1 MSTVKT
7 FRIVLSLLLV
17 ATMVAG
23 FAATALAADLPT
35 VVASRWAGPHA
46 DDQKTVAQ
54 QYTDATIKIDDIDY
68 GNLKQKQITSL
79 SSSADYDLVWASEV
93 WLPEYVSKGWLLPLD
108 EFVKANNTD
117 LSAYSAGMLAAD
129 TFDGKLYA
137 LPTFAQTLI
146 LTINQE
152 WFDKEGQ
159 KVPTT
164 VDELI
169 AVAKYFKEKGTGI
182 AVPATQGQ
190 AACDLFAQL
199 LYSCG
204 GDYFDADGKLNLQSP
219 EAIRA
224 MTLYKELCQYSMDG
238 SATWHHDQV
247 SEAVRTEKAPFGIC
261 VTGLCGM
268 DSDPEQSA
276 IVGKVTY
283 APIPGD
289 KLVAGCVS
297 YWSWA
302 VAANSKNPEA
312 AYKFAAWLVSPA
324 IEKQQ
329 SLMNGQITAVSALGT
344 DAEVVAKTPFL
355 PAASETLANAKTQPT
370 SASASAIFEP
380 LAATLSQVATS
391 DITPEDAL
399 AALQSQLKDVTK

>member
-1 MSTVKT
+1 MNHLKSMKAALCLILAVTMILGAT
-7 FRIVLSLLLV
+7 FALAEDKPTIVL
-17 ATMVAG
+17 
-23 FAATALAADLPT
+23 
-35 VVASRWAGPHA
+35 SRWAGPHA

-79 SSSADYDLVWASEV
+79 SSSAEYDLVWASEV
-93 WLPEYVSKGWLLPLD
+93 WLPEYVEKGWLLPLD
-108 EFVKANNTD
+108 ELVAANGTD
-117 LSAYSAGMLAAD
+117 LSVYSAGMVAAD

-137 LPTFAQTLI
+137 LPTFAQTLV

-152 WFDKEGQ
+152 WFDREGQ

-164 VDELI
+164 VDELL
-169 AVAKYFKEKGTGI
+169 ATAKYFKEKGTGI
-182 AVPATQGQ
+182 AIPATQGQ

-199 LYSCG
+199 LYSAG
-204 GDYFDADGKLNLQSP
+204 GDYFDADGKLNLTSP

-224 MTLYKELCQYSMDG
+224 MTIYKELCTYAMDG

-268 DSDPEQSA
+268 DSNPEQSA

-312 AYKFAAWLVSPA
+312 AYKFATWLVSPA
-324 IEKQQ
+324 VEKQQ
-329 SLMNGQITAVSALGT
+329 TLMNGQITAVSALGT
-344 DAEVVAKTPFL
+344 DPEVVAKTPFL

-370 SASASAIFEP
+370 SASAAAIFEP
-380 LAATLSQVATS
+380 LAAALSQVATT
-391 DITPEDAL
+391 DVTAE
-399 AALQSQLKDVTK
+399 AALTALQEQLKDVTR